1 MLRLVRK
8 LAAAS
13 FLLLLAGAVGQAQP
27 SSRAECEAAYPASWG
42 RAGKDVVWV
51 PTSDAVVL
59 AMLTMAQVAPQDLV
73 VDLGAGDGRI
83 AIAAAKA
90 PFGARSV
97 GIEYDP
103 KMARR
108 AECLVQA
115 EGVADKVRIVEGD
128 IFKEDFSGANV
139 VTMYLLPH
147 LNLCVR
153 HRVLAMEPGTRVVS
167 HQYSMADWDPD
178 RSVQIQGRDVYLW
191 VVPARVDGVWDF
203 HDRQG
208 TPFTIEL
215 RQAFGKLAGEITR
228 GPVREPLLSA
238 TVRGHD
244 LRFTFDT
251 AGVTADFTGTV
262 RGSEIAGVLSTG
274 ASGGTVEAVGRLRG
288 ALRDAPWA
296 EMPAGCSGYYGSH
309 TPAQNRK

>member
-1 MLRLVRK
+1 MLRLLRRSA
-8 LAAAS
+8 AAAS
-13 FLLLLAGAVGQAQP
+13 LLLLAAAAGQAQP
-27 SSRAECEAAYPASWG
+27 RSRADCEAAHPASWG

-51 PTSDAVVL
+51 PTFDAVVH
-59 AMLTMAQVAPQDLV
+59 AMLTMAKVTPQDLV
-73 VDLGAGDGRI
+73 IDLGAGDGRI
-83 AIAAAKA
+83 AIAAAKP
-90 PFGARSV
+90 PFGARAV

-103 KMARR
+103 DMAKL
-108 AECLVQA
+108 AACLVQA
-115 EGVADKVRIVEGD
+115 EGVADRVRIVEGD
-128 IFKEDFSGANV
+128 IFKEDFSGASV
-139 VTMYLLPH
+139 VTLYLLPH

-153 HRVLAMEPGTRVVS
+153 HRLLAMEPGTRVVS
-167 HQYSMADWDPD
+167 HQFSMADWEPD
-178 RSVQIQGRDVYLW
+178 QSVQIQGRDVYLW

-215 RQAFGKLAGEITR
+215 RQTFGKLAGEITR
-228 GPVREPLLSA
+228 GRVREPLLSA

-251 AGVTADFTGTV
+251 AGVTVDFAGTV

-274 ASGGTVEAVGRLRG
+274 TAARVEAVGRLRG

-296 EMPAGCSGYYGSH
+296 EMPAGCSRYYG
-309 TPAQNRK
+309 Q